1 MKEDMKKVLYYFALK
16 YNGNF
21 GEIYLSLATR
31 EKFNIDEF
39 MRLKK
44 DVQYHHVTIL
54 DDKYPNYLKSVE
66 CPPLVLFYE
75 GDLNLIKDRSSAIKY
90 DVLESGG
97 RLISTVNPIQKCNGI
112 EFDYI
117 VACENQEDLKDM
129 LKHIKS
135 KGLNFKNYDKK
146 KKKEIER

>member
-1 MKEDMKKVLYYFALK
+1 MNEDMKKVLYYFALK
-16 YNGNF
+16 YNGDF
-21 GEIYLSLATR
+21 DKIYSSLATR
-31 EKFNIDEF
+31 EKFDIDEF

-44 DVQYHHVTIL
+44 DVQYKHITLL

-66 CPPLVLFYE
+66 CPPFVLFYE

-97 RLISTVNPIQKCNGI
+97 RLISTVYPVQKGNSV

-117 VACENQEDLKDM
+117 VACEKQEDLKDM
-129 LKHIKS
+129 LEHIKS
-135 KGLNFKNYDKK
+135 KGLNFKNCKK
-146 KKKEIER
+146 KKDKEIER

>member
-66 CPPLVLFYE
+66 CPPFVLFYE

-117 VACENQEDLKDM
+117 VA
-129 LKHIKS
+129 
-135 KGLNFKNYDKK
+135 
-146 KKKEIER
+146 

>member
-1 MKEDMKKVLYYFALK
+1 MNEDMKKVLYYFALK
-16 YNGNF
+16 YNGDF
-21 GEIYLSLATR
+21 DKIYSSLATR
-31 EKFNIDEF
+31 EKFDIDKF

-44 DVQYHHVTIL
+44 DVQYHHITIL

-66 CPPLVLFYE
+66 CPPFVLFYE
-75 GDLNLIKDRSSAIKY
+75 GNLNLIKDRTTAIKY

-97 RLISTVNPIQKCNGI
+97 RLISTVNPIQKGNGI

-129 LKHIKS
+129 LEHIKS
-135 KGLNFKNYDKK
+135 KGIDFKNYEKK
-146 KKKEIER
+146 KDKGIER

>member
-66 CPPLVLFYE
+66 CPPFVLFYE

-97 RLISTVNPIQKCNGI
+97 RLISTVNPIQKCNGL

-129 LKHIKS
+129 LEHIKS

>member
-31 EKFNIDEF
+31 EKFDIDEF

-44 DVQYHHVTIL
+44 DVHYPHVTIL
-54 DDKYPNYLKSVE
+54 DDKYPNDLKSVE
-66 CPPLVLFYE
+66 CPPFVLFYE
-75 GDLNLIKDRSSAIKY
+75 GNLNLIKDMTSAIKY

-97 RLISTVNPIQKCNGI
+97 RLISTVNPVQKDNGI

-117 VACENQEDLKDM
+117 VVCENQEDLKDM
-129 LKHIKS
+129 LEHIKS